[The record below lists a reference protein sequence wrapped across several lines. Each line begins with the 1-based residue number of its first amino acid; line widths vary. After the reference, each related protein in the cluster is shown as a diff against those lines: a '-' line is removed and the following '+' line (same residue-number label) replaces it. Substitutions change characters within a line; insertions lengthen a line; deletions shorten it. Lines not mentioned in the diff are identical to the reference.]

1 MQCHVSQ
8 KANLFAITAAPFA
21 NQQVQPQTKPFR
33 GTELCVEC
41 VGLQLRGL
49 TTRKEKRTKDL
60 FHASIVISSIR
71 LVVSNCKSLQI
82 IPHRF
87 SSACRTNS
95 FPGTAST
102 PSARGVTS
110 PRDYFPRCSG

>member
-1 MQCHVSQ
+1 MLRVLTRCVSQ
-8 KANLFAITAAPFA
+8 KANLSAITAAPFA
-21 NQQVQPQTKPFR
+21 NQQVQPQPKPFR

-82 IPHRF
+82 IPHPIQFCLPNQFVSR
-87 SSACRTNS
+87 
-95 FPGTAST
+95 
-102 PSARGVTS
+102 
-110 PRDYFPRCSG
+110 